1 MLTSGLDLLTPYVI
15 EVLKMALKLKSFSQ
29 PDQLKRFQPEVL
41 FRLVEPHRLFF
52 EMKGFSICMPQG
64 GEIDYLALAGIL
76 AEPDED
82 MPGELVE
89 ALHLISEFG
98 TDESYDDLLQ
108 IAAVAAID
116 ATDESTAPDLAARIW
131 LKDPQL
137 LERKDREI
145 LFDRRK
151 TFDSFGS
158 ADPNLLID
166 VEQLPADPDPLAAAL
181 SGYFQQKKKGVGC
194 RILTKSAPGE
204 IRFLVQ
210 HGQPCRREPSRKGAQ
225 STCTFFRPER
235 TDVVVL
241 DVVNRELRINADS
254 APDLRKYRELFGAHL
269 FGNADTFVYAE
280 KYTLEPLRADGE
292 NSLRCRDID
301 GIESVRVTQIDF
313 DWGGAFENVTTERA
327 HDLFKALAVRQAAF
341 PAEPVIRKAVFKL
354 KITGEKKPRT
364 VSVKAGNKAGYQRGE
379 DSAVIE
385 TWLRARGFVVYGTKA
400 YAEAA

>member
-1 MLTSGLDLLTPYVI
+1 
-15 EVLKMALKLKSFSQ
+15 MALKLKSFSQ
-29 PDQLKRFQPEVL
+29 PDQLKRFQPGIL
-41 FRLVEPHRLFF
+41 IRLLEPHRLFF
-52 EMKGFSICMPQG
+52 EMKGFSISVSEG
-64 GEIDYLALAGIL
+64 TEIDYLAIAGIL

-82 MPGELVE
+82 MPGDLVE
-89 ALHLISEFG
+89 ALHLISELG

-108 IAAVAAID
+108 IAAGADIQVSED
-116 ATDESTAPDLAARIW
+116 ATAPDVAARIW

-137 LERKDREI
+137 LQRKDRET

-151 TFDSFGS
+151 TFDSFEA
-158 ADPNLLID
+158 ADQNLTINVD
-166 VEQLPADPDPLAAAL
+166 QLPSDLGPLEASL
-181 SGYFQQKKKGVGC
+181 SAHFQQKKKGLGC

-210 HGQPCRREPSRKGAQ
+210 HGQPCRREPSRKGTQ

-241 DVVNRELRINADS
+241 DTVNRELRINADG
-254 APDLRKYRELFGAHL
+254 APDLRKYRELFGTHL
-269 FGNADTFVYAE
+269 FGNADTFIYAQ
-280 KYTLEPLRADGE
+280 KYILEPLRVDGE
-292 NSLRCRDID
+292 DSLRCRDIE
-301 GIESVRVTQIDF
+301 GIESVRVTQIDL

-327 HDLFKALAVRQAAF
+327 HDVFKALQLRQAAL
-341 PAEPVIRKAVFKL
+341 PAEPVIRKAVFKIKL
-354 KITGEKKPRT
+354 KGAKKPRT

-385 TWLRARGFVVYGTKA
+385 TFLRARGFIVYGTKA